1 MTRLFHKVVI
11 KNHSASIL
19 AVRSHNALFIGQQ
32 YRLFADATPSET
44 EKLFE
49 KAKTLVDDKLKS
61 EINATMV
68 FCISG
73 KNILFDANK
82 DRPLKIEVC
91 AGDPPKADVT
101 FIAEDN
107 VFMKLAKGEMKS
119 TMAFMTGK
127 LKIKGDIKLAQ
138 RAEKMFKVM
147 QKEVAFA
154 GKTVFVT
161 GGSRGIGK
169 AIALKMAKDGCNVVI
184 AAKTTDPHPKLE
196 GTIFTAAKE
205 IENNGG
211 KCLPVQCDLRD
222 EEAVIRA
229 VNQAIDKFGKID
241 VLVNNASAI
250 SLTGTEETTM
260 KKYDLMNQINA
271 RGTFMTSKYCIPHL
285 KQSSNPHILNLSP
298 PLEMKPRWFAPHV
311 AYSMAKFGMSL
322 CVLGMAEEFKEQG
335 IAVNALWPRTAIWT
349 AAMGML
355 SGGQQEMAKMCRK
368 IDIMADAAYAITS
381 KDSKSCTGNFFID
394 EEVLRN
400 EGITDFD
407 PYAIEPGTQ
416 LMGDFF
422 IPERLMEG
430 LAGMAGTSEEG
441 KSSMTD
447 DSSSSSSDRIMA
459 VLNQAKLKMTDK
471 IKDEINAVLVFVV
484 SGRTYLFDSHSTRP
498 LKIEVLEQAPN
509 TCDVQMITDEETFI
523 QMATGKIKPTNAFM
537 SGKLKI
543 KGNLQLAIKAEKIFK
558 TVNNS

>member
-1 MTRLFHKVVI
+1 ML
-11 KNHSASIL
+11 KN
-19 AVRSHNALFIGQQ
+19 
-32 YRLFADATPSET
+32 
-44 EKLFE
+44 
-49 KAKTLVDDKLKS
+49 
-61 EINATMV
+61 
-68 FCISG
+68 
-73 KNILFDANK
+73 
-82 DRPLKIEVC
+82 
-91 AGDPPKADVT
+91 
-101 FIAEDN
+101 
-107 VFMKLAKGEMKS
+107 
-119 TMAFMTGK
+119 TGS
-127 LKIKGDIKLAQ
+127 
-138 RAEKMFKVM
+138 
-147 QKEVAFA
+147 FA

-196 GTIFTAAKE
+196 GTIYTAAKE
-205 IENNGG
+205 IEDNGG
-211 KCLPVQCDLRD
+211 KCLPVQCDLRE
-222 EEAVIRA
+222 EEAVVRA
-229 VNQAIDKFGKID
+229 IKQAIDKFGKID

-250 SLTGTEETTM
+250 SLTGTQETTM

-271 RGTFMTSKYCIPHL
+271 RGTFMASKYCIPHL

-298 PLEMKPRWFAPHV
+298 PLEMKSRWFAPHV

-322 CVLGMAEEFKEQG
+322 CVLGMAEEFKDQG

-355 SGGQQEMAKMCRK
+355 SGGQQEIAKMCRK

-381 KDSKSCTGNFFID
+381 RNSKSCTGNFFID

-400 EGITDFD
+400 EGIKDFD
-407 PYAIEPGTQ
+407 PYAIEPGNQ

-422 IPERLMEG
+422 IPERVMEG

-441 KSSMTD
+441 KTSMTD
-447 DSSSSSSDRIMA
+447 DSSSSSPSSDRIMD
-459 VLNQAKLKMTDK
+459 VLNQAKSKMTDK
-471 IKDEINAVLVFVV
+471 IKDEINAVLVFIV

-498 LKIEVLEQAPN
+498 LKIESLNKAPDSF
-509 TCDVQMITDEETFI
+509 DVQMITDEETFI
-523 QMATGKIKPTNAFM
+523 QMAMGKIKPTNAFM

>member
-1 MTRLFHKVVI
+1 ML
-11 KNHSASIL
+11 KN
-19 AVRSHNALFIGQQ
+19 
-32 YRLFADATPSET
+32 
-44 EKLFE
+44 
-49 KAKTLVDDKLKS
+49 
-61 EINATMV
+61 
-68 FCISG
+68 
-73 KNILFDANK
+73 
-82 DRPLKIEVC
+82 
-91 AGDPPKADVT
+91 
-101 FIAEDN
+101 
-107 VFMKLAKGEMKS
+107 
-119 TMAFMTGK
+119 TG
-127 LKIKGDIKLAQ
+127 
-138 RAEKMFKVM
+138 
-147 QKEVAFA
+147 AFA
-154 GKTVFVT
+154 AKTVFVT

-169 AIALKMAKDGCNVVI
+169 AIALKMAKDGCNVII

-211 KCLPVQCDLRD
+211 NCLPVQCDLRD
-222 EEAVIRA
+222 EENVIRA
-229 VNQAIDKFGKID
+229 INQAVDKFGKID

-271 RGTFMTSKYCIPHL
+271 RGTFMASKYCIPHL

-298 PLEMKPRWFAPHV
+298 PLEMKSRWFAPHV

-322 CVLGMAEEFKEQG
+322 CVLGMAEEFKDSG

-355 SGGQQEMAKMCRK
+355 SGGQQEIAKMCRK

-381 KDSKSCTGNFFID
+381 RDSKSCSGNFFID
-394 EEVLRN
+394 EEVLRD

-430 LAGMAGTSEEG
+430 LAGLAGTSEEG
-441 KSSMTD
+441 KTSMTD
-447 DSSSSSSDRIMA
+447 NSSSSSDRIME
-459 VLNQAKLKMTDK
+459 VLNQARSKITDK

-498 LKIEVLEQAPN
+498 LKIEPLQQAPDE
-509 TCDVQMITDEETFI
+509 CDVQMITDEETFI
-523 QMATGKIKPTNAFM
+523 QMAMGKIKPTNAFM

-558 TVNNS
+558 AVNDS